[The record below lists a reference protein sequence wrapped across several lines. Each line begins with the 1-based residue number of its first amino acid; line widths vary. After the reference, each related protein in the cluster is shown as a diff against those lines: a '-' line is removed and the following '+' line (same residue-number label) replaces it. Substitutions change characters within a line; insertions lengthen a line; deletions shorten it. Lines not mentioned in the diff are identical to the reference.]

1 MTNTSDKYFA
11 NIAIPPGETLLETLE
26 CMNMTKKDFAARVGM
41 SVKTINEIIKG
52 KEPITDDTALKFE
65 AVLDIPASFWINL
78 EFNYRESLARI
89 RE

>member
-11 NIAIPPGETLLETLE
+11 NIAIPPEETLLETLE
-26 CMNMTKKDFAARVGM
+26 CMNMPQKDFAVRVGM

-52 KEPITDDTALKFE
+52 KEPITNDIALKFE

-78 EFNYRESLARI
+78 ESNYRESLARI
-89 RE
+89 RA

>member
-1 MTNTSDKYFA
+1 MTNTSDEYFA

-26 CMNMTKKDFAARVGM
+26 CMNMTKKDFAARVCM

-52 KEPITDDTALKFE
+52 KAPITAYTALKFE

-89 RE
+89 R